1 MAICTI
7 GRTTCG
13 EILSFPRHDW
23 HPGQG
28 SGYLFANLATPYIIY
43 LKWGSTICPPEQT
56 GTQTHGDFVLNI
68 SLPSY
73 IQIGVT
79 ARTSVR
85 VPYPYPSFPTGD
97 QPGRPVDSRLG
108 GVTLGRLTDAV
119 RQAATALTLSCWLHL
134 QPPVMRRTVSRLF
147 WETACI
153 LRLQWDP
160 NKDPRIN
167 SGYKIY
173 PSETSQSGTAQ
184 IFSEC
189 DTESQ
194 TPILIY
200 TSLETLTAKLG
211 EIKVGKIGPGPGL
224 KKIRRQV
231 AETNAAMENIL
242 MDTIHRLYA
251 RAVTC

>member
-1 MAICTI
+1 MAIFTT

-13 EILSFPRHDW
+13 EILAFPHHDW

-28 SGYLFANLATPYIIY
+28 SGYLFANLATSYIIY
-43 LKWGSTICPPEQT
+43 LKWGSTIHPQEHT
-56 GTQTHGDFVLNI
+56 GTQTHGHSVLNT

-73 IQIGVT
+73 IQIGAT
-79 ARTSVR
+79 ARTSVE
-85 VPYPYPSFPTGD
+85 VPYPYLSFPTGD

-108 GVTLGRLTDAV
+108 GVTLGRLTDTV
-119 RQAATALTLSCWLHL
+119 RQAATALTLSCWLQL

-160 NKDPRIN
+160 SKDPKIN
-167 SGYKIY
+167 YGYKVD
-173 PSETSQSGTAQ
+173 PLETSQSGTAQ

-194 TPILIY
+194 TPILI
-200 TSLETLTAKLG
+200 
-211 EIKVGKIGPGPGL
+211 
-224 KKIRRQV
+224 
-231 AETNAAMENIL
+231 
-242 MDTIHRLYA
+242 
-251 RAVTC
+251 